1 MFVAEIVRV
10 LILSLLS
17 CLAAERLQVDH
28 FFTESAFSNK
38 PVVSSL
44 FMCEYASF
52 LLPVRLLIENLRE
65 HAHVGVENMYTDTF

>member
-10 LILSLLS
+10 LMLSLLS

-44 FMCEYASF
+44 FMCEYNASS
-52 LLPVRLLIENLRE
+52 LLPV
-65 HAHVGVENMYTDTF
+65 